1 MLLYDIWKYIEYSKK
16 LSAVCNSCGHE
27 GAEMMVHTTD
37 QPKGYP
43 GFGYCGT
50 MMKHGQR
57 SCGIGFGIMLTLIG
71 AIWLAAEMGWI
82 VPDLFWPVA
91 LLGAG
96 LVMLTISISRGRKH
110 RNGKS
115 TDKEV

>member
-1 MLLYDIWKYIEYSKK
+1 
-16 LSAVCNSCGHE
+16 
-27 GAEMMVHTTD
+27 MMVHNKEH
-37 QPKGYP
+37 PIGYP

-57 SCGIGFGIMLTLIG
+57 SCGIGFGVMLTLIG

-91 LLGAG
+91 FLAAG
-96 LVMLTISISRGRKH
+96 LAILTLNFARGGKP
-110 RNGKS
+110 RNDNK

>member
-1 MLLYDIWKYIEYSKK
+1 
-16 LSAVCNSCGHE
+16 
-27 GAEMMVHTTD
+27 MMVHTTD

-91 LLGAG
+91 FLGAG
-96 LVMLTISISRGRKH
+96 LVMLTLSISRGRKH
-110 RNGKS
+110 RNDKR